1 MCVFLAGLP
10 STVDA
15 QANIDVQVGRSEIW
29 IAPVS
34 ADQAVPSGGGG
45 ASGVCHFG
53 INVSRTGAVL
63 ACQVEG
69 GNPPTLVQFFRGAA
83 DGPKVG
89 EAFMSPG
96 PDGTSQADFFVA
108 TDFAGLHALLGVDDV
123 FLRADDVPGVGE
135 YGGQFVFPNQA
146 TVWARSFPDESIC
159 SLTTDVLDT
168 LNDTQFALLACD
180 RTASTT
186 GRARIRDGSSEGPV
200 LLELENEVA
209 IPPPSVDIEIEG
221 LHRSLHWDIGT
232 PAPLDLYSERI
243 LVAELPA
250 SESGTE
256 SAPTLFNV
264 GNFEAC
270 VSDAWSVCVQGGH
283 YVVTVTG
290 ATSDGAPEAVNPLLQ
305 LSASS
310 LSWEALGGL
319 GYLTVDASGLV
330 RGVLGEAPEGADDP
344 AAPVWVRFN
353 VAVTDTQTDCTVE
366 LELSRTNQGLAST
379 SVVCP

>member
-1 MCVFLAGLP
+1 M
-10 STVDA
+10 
-15 QANIDVQVGRSEIW
+15 
-29 IAPVS
+29 
-34 ADQAVPSGGGG
+34 
-45 ASGVCHFG
+45 
-53 INVSRTGAVL
+53 L
-63 ACQVEG
+63 ACKVEG
-69 GNPPTLVQFFRGAA
+69 GNPPTLVQFFRGAP

-146 TVWARSFPDESIC
+146 TIWARSFPDESIC

-180 RTASTT
+180 RAAATT

-221 LHRSLHWDIGT
+221 LHRSLHWDLGT

-250 SESGTE
+250 AESGHVI
-256 SAPTLFNV
+256 SFFN
-264 GNFEAC
+264 EC
-270 VSDAWSVCVQGGH
+270 VSGAWSVCLQDGH
-283 YVVTVTG
+283 YAVTVTG

-319 GYLTVDASGLV
+319 GYMTVDASGLV

-344 AAPVWVRFN
+344 AAPMWERFN